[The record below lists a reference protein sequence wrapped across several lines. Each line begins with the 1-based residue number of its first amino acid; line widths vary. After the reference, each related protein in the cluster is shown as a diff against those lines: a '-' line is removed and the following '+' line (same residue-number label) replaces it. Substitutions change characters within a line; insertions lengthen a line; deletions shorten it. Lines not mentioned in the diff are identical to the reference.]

1 MIAGQSQVFIA
12 DPSAVEKVYR
22 HEGKYPL
29 RSITDVNADWI
40 LKRKKILRKEH
51 LYSGNFFDIHV
62 QSWKKYHAA
71 SASYKFHSLLQKAP
85 L

>member
-29 RSITDVNADWI
+29 RSMTEVNADWI
-40 LKRKKILRKEH
+40 LKRKKNPEERT
-51 LYSGNFFDIHV
+51 FVFR
-62 QSWKKYHAA
+62 
-71 SASYKFHSLLQKAP
+71 
-85 L
+85 